1 MIERAVAFSLRRPG
15 LVAALACL
23 AALWGWRVARTLP
36 QDALPELGDP
46 QVILLSRWDRSAD
59 LIEDQVTYPL
69 VTRMMGAP
77 RVKTVRGV
85 SDFGYSYVY
94 VIFEDGTDLYW
105 ARSRTQELLAAVA
118 PDLPAGVKTELG
130 PDATGLGW
138 IFQYV
143 VTDRSGKRSLAELRS
158 IEDWYLRYHLRS
170 VPGVAEVAAV
180 GGFEQQYQVAVDPV
194 RLKACGLSIGQVVEA
209 VRKGNSE
216 TGGRLL
222 EAGGTEYM
230 IRGRGY
236 ARTTADI
243 GNIVVA
249 GRRDGSGIRVS
260 DVAQVSLGPEMR
272 RGLAELDGRGEA
284 VSGIVVMRQGAN
296 ARDVIRAVKEK
307 LQEIAPGLPPG
318 VEVRPVYDRSQLID
332 AAVGNLKATLLE
344 VVATVVV
351 VVVAFLG
358 FVPGA
363 AIPVATIPVALL
375 VVMGIFGPLGIGL
388 NIMSLGGLAIGAGAL
403 VDAGI
408 VVVEQAHK
416 RLEEAGRAPAA
427 RLVEITA
434 AAVRE
439 VARPACFALLVTA
452 AAFLPVLALQGQ
464 DGRLFHPL
472 AYAKSLTILAG
483 AALAITLDPALRMLL
498 ARYGKSRP
506 ARTEAEHP
514 ISGALIRLYEPLLR
528 RALRRKGLVFGA
540 VTLAAAA
547 TVPVALRLSSELMP
561 PLDEGVILYMPSTAP
576 GISIGE
582 AGRLL
587 RLTDGIL
594 KSFPEVE
601 TVLGKAGRAD
611 TATDPAPLSMLET
624 LVILKPREQW
634 PPVPRWYSGAPQWAA
649 AVLRRLWPDRISR
662 EQLVAEM
669 DAALHLPGVSN
680 SWTMPVR
687 GRIDMQAT
695 GIRSALG
702 IKVNGPGVEEIER
715 AGQEIQGI
723 LRQHPGTR
731 SVYAERLG
739 DGRYLDVDWDRQA
752 LARYGIGLQAAQ
764 QAVENAIGGEDVG
777 TVIDGRARYPVN
789 VRYLRDFRSDLDT
802 LRQVLVTAE
811 DTGIQVPLGE
821 LASVRV
827 RSGPAMIR
835 DENGMLTG
843 YVFVDPVGGDTR
855 SYRNGA
861 DRLLRERLHLPAG
874 CTYTWSGQYEESER
888 TWQRLTAVVP
898 LTLGVICVLLY
909 ANTRSVRRTAL
920 VLLAVPFSAI
930 GAVWGLWLLGYHM
943 SVAVWVGLIALLGVD
958 AQTGVFMLLY
968 LDLAFQEAEREG
980 RVRSAAEVEET
991 VLAGAARRVRPK
1003 FMTVATMF
1011 LGLVP
1016 ILLASGTGSDVMKR
1030 IAAPILGGLA
1040 TSFAMELMVYPLVYH
1055 GWVKRRAHRD
1065 AGLAA
1070 AAD

>member
-1 MIERAVAFSLRRPG
+1 MIERTLAFSLRRPG

-23 AALWGWRVARTLP
+23 AALWGWRTARTLP

-46 QVILLSRWDRSAD
+46 QVIVLSRWDRSAD
-59 LIEDQVTYPL
+59 LVEDQVTYPL
-69 VTRMMGAP
+69 VTRLMGSP

-105 ARSRTQELLAAVA
+105 ARSRTQELLAAAAV
-118 PDLPAGVKTELG
+118 DLPAGVKTVLG

-138 IFQYV
+138 VFQYA
-143 VTDRSGKRSLAELRS
+143 VTDQAGKRSLAELRS
-158 IEDWYLRYHLRS
+158 IQDWYLRYHLRS

-194 RLKACGLSIGQVVEA
+194 LLKSYGLSIGKVVEA

-222 EAGGTEYM
+222 EASGTEYM

-236 ARTTADI
+236 ARTTDDI
-243 GNIVVA
+243 ANIVVA
-249 GRRDGSGIRVS
+249 GRPDGSGVRVG
-260 DVAQVSLGPEMR
+260 DVARVGLGPEMR
-272 RGLAELDGRGEA
+272 RGLAELDGRGET
-284 VSGIVVMRQGAN
+284 VSGIVVVRQGAN
-296 ARDVIRAVKEK
+296 AREVIRAVKAK
-307 LQEIAPGLPPG
+307 LREIAPGLPEG
-318 VEVRPVYDRSQLID
+318 VAVRPVYDRSELID
-332 AAVGNLKATLLE
+332 AAVGNLKSTLLE

-363 AIPVATIPVALL
+363 VIPVVTIPVALL
-375 VVMGIFGPLGIGL
+375 AVLGMLGPLGVGL

-408 VVVEQAHK
+408 VVVEQAQK
-416 RLEEAGRAPAA
+416 RLEEAGSAPSWKTA
-427 RLVEITA
+427 EITA

-452 AAFLPVLALQGQ
+452 VAFLPVLALEGQ

-472 AYAKSLTILAG
+472 AYAKSLTIMVG
-483 AALAITLDPALRMLL
+483 AVLAITFDPALRMLL
-498 ARYGKSRP
+498 ARFGAARP
-506 ARTEAEHP
+506 ARPEADHP
-514 ISGALIRLYEPLLR
+514 ISGALMRAYEPLLR

-540 VTLAAAA
+540 VALAAVA
-547 TVPVALRLSSELMP
+547 TVPVALRLTSELMP
-561 PLDEGVILYMPSTAP
+561 PLDEGTILYMPSTAP
-576 GISIGE
+576 GISIAE
-582 AGRLL
+582 ASRLL
-587 RLTDGIL
+587 RTTDAIL
-594 KSFPEVE
+594 KGFPEVE

-624 LVILKPREQW
+624 LVILKPKEQW
-634 PPVPRWYSGAPQWAA
+634 PKMARWYSGAPEPAA
-649 AVLRRLWPDRISR
+649 AVLRRFWPDRISH
-662 EQLVAEM
+662 EELVAQM
-669 DAALHLPGVSN
+669 DAALRLPGVAN

-687 GRIDMQAT
+687 GRVDMQAT
-695 GIRSALG
+695 GIRSGLG
-702 IKVNGPGVEEIER
+702 IKVTGADVEGIER
-715 AGQEIQGI
+715 VGKRIEAI

-731 SVYAERLG
+731 SVYAERLN
-739 DGRYLDVDWDRQA
+739 DGRYLDIEWDRKA
-752 LARYGIGLQAAQ
+752 LARYGIGLEPAQ

-777 TVIDGRARYPVN
+777 VVIDGRARYPVN

-802 LRQVLVTAE
+802 LREVLVRAD
-811 DTGIQVPLGE
+811 DTGLQVPLGE
-821 LASVRV
+821 LAAVRL
-827 RSGPAMIR
+827 RSGPSMIR
-835 DENGMLTG
+835 DENGLLTG
-843 YVFVDPVGGDTR
+843 YVFVDPSGGDTR

-861 DRLLRERLHLPAG
+861 DELLRQQLQVPAG
-874 CTYTWSGQYEESER
+874 YTYTWSGQYEEAER
-888 TWQRLTAVVP
+888 TWQRLTTVVP

-909 ANTRSVRRTAL
+909 ANTRSARRTAL
-920 VLLAVPFSAI
+920 VLLAVPLSAI
-930 GAVWGLWLLGYHM
+930 GAVWALWLLGYHM

-968 LDLAFQEAEREG
+968 LDLAFRDAERNG
-980 RVRSAAEVEET
+980 RARSAAEVEDV

-1011 LGLVP
+1011 VGLLP

-1055 GWVKRRAHRD
+1055 SWVKTRMPAERQM
-1065 AGLAA
+1065 AA